1 MKAIVEVLKTAV
13 FEANAA
19 RKALQHFFAWGF
31 IAELNA
37 CLSVGFKLGET
48 QCCHSDGK

>member
-13 FEANAA
+13 FQSKCCMESTAA
-19 RKALQHFFAWGF
+19 FVAWGF

-37 CLSVGFKLGET
+37 CLSVGFKLGDT
-48 QCCHSDGK
+48 QCCHGDGK

>member
-19 RKALQHFFAWGF
+19 WEALQHLLHGV
-31 IAELNA
+31 L
-37 CLSVGFKLGET
+37 LQS
-48 QCCHSDGK
+48 